1 MNALKRL
8 EDWIYEHKSHSCELS
23 REDGYGANYWEL
35 RLYPPKIFAVE
46 WCLDYDINKLQKVIE
61 TLKVLNFCNREIP
74 EDVKEVLRKL
84 ARNYE
89 VYKGQLIFYDVDE
102 EEYLDE
108 DFDDKEQYNYSALNK
123 FLKDLGETE
132 IYIWFDW

>member
-61 TLKVLNFCNREIP
+61 TPDYIGWLGDSAVAQPTLYVTKNNNHHWC
-74 EDVKEVLRKL
+74 
-84 ARNYE
+84 
-89 VYKGQLIFYDVDE
+89 DVDNLINCA
-102 EEYLDE
+102 LDYWE
-108 DFDDKEQYNYSALNK
+108 KINVKMVPTN
-123 FLKDLGETE
+123 
-132 IYIWFDW
+132 